1 MGIMTDQPQKYA
13 STAVVLHWL
22 IALCILCNVILG
34 IGANY
39 APDAF
44 VRPMINLHKSI
55 GITVLGLVLARIAW
69 RLSHRP
75 PPLPAG
81 YPRLERF
88 TAHGV
93 HALLYLLILAIPIT
107 GWIHDSAFAQA
118 AQHPL
123 ILFGIIPWFR
133 LGFITHLDPATK
145 EHMHSLFGAIHT
157 YLGYVLYGV
166 FALHLLGALKHQFI
180 DKEPE
185 IQRMWL

>member
-1 MGIMTDQPQKYA
+1 MYRPQKY
-13 STAVVLHWL
+13 TAPAVALHWL

-34 IGANY
+34 LGANY
-39 APDAF
+39 APDAW

-55 GITVLGLVLARIAW
+55 GITVLFLVLARIAW
-69 RLSHRP
+69 RLTHRP

-81 YPRLERF
+81 YSPFEHVLSQ
-88 TAHGV
+88 TV
-93 HALLYLLILAIPIT
+93 HLLLYLLILAIPLT

-118 AQHPL
+118 AEHPL

-133 LGFITHLDPATK
+133 LGFITALDPAAK
-145 EHMHSLFGAIHT
+145 DHIHSLFGAIHT
-157 YLGYVLYGV
+157 WLGYVLYGV

-180 DKEPE
+180 DRQAE